1 MSDSVFDE
9 ITRNKLPGSD
19 EYRQLLQKKQLELL
33 PLPNPQAQNVTDVHL
48 QKLDRGERDT
58 IQLFQGGHG
67 DFVVT
72 DDGAAARF
80 CLNNRIPFVNSLL
93 LLRLLHH
100 SMTIEGNSYEAGVQ
114 TLLALGR
121 YSKKVIEYARSCPD
135 GELLFFLP

>member
-9 ITRNKLPGSD
+9 ITRKELPGAD
-19 EYRQLLQKKQLELL
+19 EYRLLLQQEQLQVL
-33 PLPNPQAQNVTDVHL
+33 PLPNPQAQSVADVHL

-58 IQLFQGGHG
+58 IRLFMEGHG
-67 DFVVT
+67 DFMVT

-80 CLNNRIPFVNSLL
+80 CLSNRIPFVNSLL

-100 SMTIEGNSYEAGVQ
+100 STTIEKSSYEVGFQ

-135 GELLFFLP
+135 EELLFFR